1 MMKVNLRRHEFAGL
15 LLMFVGATWLGIGL
29 YSTLLAANRIL
40 LANVPLISGKDLII
54 FPLFYGLGALLL
66 TLGKIELRES
76 MPGKN
81 RR

>member
-1 MMKVNLRRHEFAGL
+1 MKVNLRRHEFAGL

>member
-1 MMKVNLRRHEFAGL
+1 MKTNLKKHELAGL
-15 LLMFVGATWLGIGL
+15 FLVFVGSTWLGIGL

-54 FPLFYGLGALLL
+54 FPLFYGLSALMFVM
-66 TLGKIELRES
+66 GKIELREA
-76 MPGKN
+76 MPGKG

>member
-1 MMKVNLRRHEFAGL
+1 MKANLRRHEFAGL